1 MPISNHAE
9 HMTDLDV
16 HTHLAPI
23 NAARLEHMPG
33 VRWQPEQAVLE
44 LDGHRV
50 AVRALFEPARLL
62 EWMRTHAIARALV
75 SIPPPLYRQHL
86 PEDQALEWA
95 RYVNQELL
103 AVCASSEGRLSAML
117 HLPLEHPGLLAR
129 LIDEFQDTPFGGV
142 AIAAGGHQSIVYS
155 DEHYAPL
162 WAWLNDRG
170 VFTFLHPGACTD
182 TRLAKFYLENLLGNP
197 YETGVAASHLVLAG
211 IPARYPR
218 IRFCLAHAGGAFTA
232 LIGRLQKGF
241 DTQRPGVDLS
251 VEPPLQAARRF
262 YADGIAH
269 HPAGLHLAKEVLGE
283 DKLLFGSDWPFPMGL
298 VKP

>member
-1 MPISNHAE
+1 
-9 HMTDLDV
+9 MTDLDV

-23 NAARLEHMPG
+23 NAAQLEGLPG
-33 VRWQPEQAVLE
+33 VRWLPEQPALE

-50 AVRALFEPARLL
+50 GVRALFEPERLL
-62 EWMRTHAIARALV
+62 EWMGTHAIARALV

-103 AVCASSEGRLSAML
+103 AVCARSEGRLSAML

-129 LIDEFQDTPFGGV
+129 LIEEHQDTPFGGV
-142 AIAAGGHQSIVYS
+142 AIAAGGHPGIVYS
-155 DEHYAPL
+155 DAHYAPL
-162 WAWLNDRG
+162 WEWLNDRG

-232 LIGRLQKGF
+232 LVGRLQKGF
-241 DTQRPGVDLS
+241 ETQRPGVDLG

-269 HPAGLHLAKEVLGE
+269 HAAGLRLAREVLGE

-298 VKP
+298 EKP